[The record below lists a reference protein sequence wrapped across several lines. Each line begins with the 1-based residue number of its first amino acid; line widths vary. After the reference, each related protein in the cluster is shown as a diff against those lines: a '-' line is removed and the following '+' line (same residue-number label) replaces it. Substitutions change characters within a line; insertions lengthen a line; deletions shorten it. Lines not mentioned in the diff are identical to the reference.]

1 MVILAIP
8 ILTGGCDAGSGT
20 SSSSSSSS
28 ATTDSGPFLYV
39 SSGAC
44 YSGNNTTFTTAT
56 SSNMVYRISLS
67 SGRREIIADYFA
79 APSIAGDSP
88 TGIANIDSDYMY
100 IAVDSATAG
109 NRRIEKVSKQER
121 GTRQSFYNAS
131 AFTGALKWL
140 SLNSALGLLVTR
152 TTGIEYIDSA
162 GVRIGAPYANP
173 SAVPCASS
181 NTIITK
187 ALSLSNG
194 KIVFIHSTANQN
206 RIGILPAAG
215 GTTCQT
221 VQSAP
226 VLASSF
232 PTAMFY
238 DSANSKLIVAYAGNA
253 VTTDFNSI
261 YAYSV
266 NEATPSISSPQKI
279 YDAGSYPGTFGHLLY
294 GISDMY
300 YDAAR
305 GHVYIASATTTATTV
320 VNYVIEK
327 FAYDPTK
334 IGTDNNNVL
343 TRVGSTPFY
352 NYGNDTKCVNQMF
365 VAD

>member
-1 MVILAIP
+1 MMTWIMVVGCD
-8 ILTGGCDAGSGT
+8 TGGGNSASGT
-20 SSSSSSSS
+20 S
-28 ATTDSGPFLYV
+28 TTSTADAGPFLYV

-44 YSGNNTTFTTAT
+44 YSGNNTTFSTTT

-67 SGRREIIADYFA
+67 SGRREVIADYFA
-79 APSIAGDSP
+79 APSISGDSP

-109 NRRIEKVSKQER
+109 NRRIERVRKQER
-121 GTRQSFYNAS
+121 GTRQIFYNAS

-140 SLNSALGLLVTR
+140 HLNSASGLLITR
-152 TTGIEYIDSA
+152 TTGIEYIDSS

-173 SAVPCASS
+173 SVAPCASS

-187 ALSLSNG
+187 ALSFANG

-206 RIGILPAAG
+206 RIGILPSSG

-221 VQSAP
+221 AQAAP

-232 PTAMFY
+232 PSAMFY
-238 DSANSKLIVAYAGNA
+238 DSANSKLVVAYAGNA
-253 VTTDFNSI
+253 VTADFNSI
-261 YAYSV
+261 YAYTV
-266 NEATPSISSPQKI
+266 NETTPSISSAQKI
-279 YDAGSYPGTFGHLLY
+279 YDANSYPGTY
-294 GISDMY
+294 GYLAYGVSDMY
-300 YDAAR
+300 YDAPR
-305 GHVYIASATTTATTV
+305 GHVYIASAISTATTV

-327 FAYDPTK
+327 FSYDPTK

-343 TRVGSTPFY
+343 TRVGTTSFY